1 MTVRQTRS
9 AGGGAL
15 VRRYEYQDRWI
26 VAVDIAGDIGVDDE
40 AIDVDTVGETAILV
54 VTHGDE
60 STESEFDLPGP
71 ATEATVRNGVVTIE
85 GDR

>member
-9 AGGGAL
+9 ADDGAL

-26 VAVDIAGDIGVDDE
+26 VAVDIGVDDE

-60 STESEFDLPGP
+60 SAESEFDLPGL
-71 ATEATVRNGVVTIE
+71 ATEVTVRNGVVTIE